1 MAILPKTNQNGFV
14 LARGQGFK
22 LYHKN
27 VKLNPSIITEMSKE
41 ATTISEEKAFDAIE
55 DEETKRKSLAIK
67 VKMNQKS
74 IYLTVLV

>member
-1 MAILPKTNQNGFV
+1 M

-27 VKLNPSIITEMSKE
+27 VKLNPSIITEVSKE

>member
-1 MAILPKTNQNGFV
+1 MPIINQNECV

-27 VKLNPSIITEMSKE
+27 VKLNPSIITEVSKE